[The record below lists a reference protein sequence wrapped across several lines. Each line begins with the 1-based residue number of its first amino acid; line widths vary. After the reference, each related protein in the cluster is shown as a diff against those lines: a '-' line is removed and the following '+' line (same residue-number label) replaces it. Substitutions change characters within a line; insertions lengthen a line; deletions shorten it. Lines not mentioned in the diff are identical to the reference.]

1 MEECNLSKYI
11 ERKLLTGCSVVHIV
25 NDGSEVVIAALLPLI
40 AQEFLLSYF
49 QIGVL
54 LASYLLI
61 LGIFQ
66 IAFGYLSEKFS
77 EKILLSFG
85 LGIVMVSSFLISQTQ
100 IFSALFAFNC
110 MAGIGASTFH
120 PANFTLVSRVYEG
133 NVQRDKVMG
142 VIAGV
147 GDLGVLIAFF
157 SNGFIGQFFGWRLA
171 FLIWGVLAA
180 LAIIIHSIL
189 SRNSSYVCSTNDSS
203 NTHSKSDENKPSSY
217 SSKVKWGLVLILA
230 LNFCIGAAYRTYLAF
245 TPLFLTT
252 TKGFSTAIADSI
264 MSIMIAVGVISIS
277 LSGFIF
283 KKYGKRRIELLTLLV
298 LGVVS
303 ILFAFVQLTVA
314 IIILLLMVGFSLY
327 IMYPIVL
334 TLVADLTHFEKR
346 GRSYGYFMSISWIGG
361 AFSSFLNGIL
371 SEIFG
376 LFIIYIVVAVIMLL
390 CIGLVAF
397 SSADLWSKKLN
408 DVDN

>member
-1 MEECNLSKYI
+1 MSEYV
-11 ERKLLTGCSVVHIV
+11 ERKLLTGCSIVHVV

-40 AQEFLLSYF
+40 AAEFSLSYF

-54 LASYLLI
+54 LAAYLLI
-61 LGIFQ
+61 LGCFQ
-66 IAFGYLSEKFS
+66 VVVGYLSERFS
-77 EKILLSFG
+77 EKKLLSIG
-85 LGIVMVSSFLISQTQ
+85 LGIVMVSSFLISQSQT
-100 IFSALFAFNC
+100 FSALFAFQC
-110 MAGIGASTFH
+110 LAGVGASTFH

-133 NVQRDKVMG
+133 NVHRDKVMG

-157 SNGFIGQFFGWRLA
+157 SNGFIGQYFGWRLA
-171 FLIWGVLAA
+171 FLIWGILAA
-180 LAIIIHSIL
+180 LAIIIHTIL
-189 SRNSSYVCSTNDSS
+189 SRSSSYSCSNKNSL
-203 NTHSKSDENKPSSY
+203 NTYPKSDENKPSSY
-217 SSKVKWGLVLILA
+217 SSKIKWGLVLILV
-230 LNFCIGAAYRTYLAF
+230 LNFCVGAAYRTYLSF

-277 LSGFIF
+277 LSGYLFG
-283 KKYGKRRIELLTLLV
+283 KYGKRQIELLTLLL

-303 ILFAFVQLTVA
+303 ILFAFVQTTVV
-314 IIILLLMVGFSLY
+314 IILLLLLVGFSLY

-361 AFSSFLNGIL
+361 AFSSFVNGIL
-371 SEIFG
+371 SEIYG
-376 LFIIYIVVAVIMLL
+376 LFIIYLFVAVIMLF
-390 CIGLVAF
+390 CIGLVF
-397 SSADLWSKKLN
+397 LSSADIWSKKKAKSEN
-408 DVDN
+408 Q

>member
-1 MEECNLSKYI
+1 MSKYV

-25 NDGSEVVIAALLPLI
+25 NDGSEVVVAALLPLI
-40 AQEFLLSYF
+40 AAEFLLSYF

-66 IAFGYLSEKFS
+66 VVFGYLSEKFS
-77 EKILLSFG
+77 EKILLSIG
-85 LGIVMVSSFLISQTQ
+85 LSIVMVSSFLISQTQ
-100 IFSALFAFNC
+100 TFSALFAFNC
-110 MAGIGASTFH
+110 LAGIGASTFH

-133 NVQRDKVMG
+133 NVHRDKVMG

-171 FLIWGVLAA
+171 FLIWGFLAA
-180 LAIIIHSIL
+180 VAIIIHTFL
-189 SRNSSYVCSTNDSS
+189 SRNSSYSCSNNNDSFNNNLKS
-203 NTHSKSDENKPSSY
+203 NENTSSSY
-217 SSKVKWGLVLILA
+217 SSKLKWGLVLILA
-230 LNFCIGAAYRTYLAF
+230 LNFCVGASYRTYLAF

-264 MSIMIAVGVISIS
+264 MSIMIAVGVLSIS

-283 KKYGKRRIELLTLLV
+283 TKYGKRQIELLTLLL
-298 LGVVS
+298 LGIVS
-303 ILFAFVQLTVA
+303 ILFAFVQTTAV
-314 IIILLLMVGFSLY
+314 IIVLLLLVGFSLY

-346 GRSYGYFMSISWIGG
+346 GRSYGYFMSISWLGG
-361 AFSSFLNGIL
+361 AFSSFLNGVL

-390 CIGLVAF
+390 CIGLVLV
-397 SSADLWSKKLN
+397 SSTELWSKKSN
-408 DVDN
+408 EI